1 MKDVKKINQV
11 ESQRINDVFKMVS
24 KQEVPEHD
32 CHRSPEDGCDCD
44 RLYDAKQENPDLII
58 V

>member
-1 MKDVKKINQV
+1 MLDKKIIDAQKRHLDQV
-11 ESQRINDVFKMVS
+11 YEMVS
-24 KQEVPEHD
+24 KSKEVPEHD